1 MQSVAFKAGDT
12 IIREGDEGDT
22 AFFIVSGAVE
32 VLVGKGARRVGT
44 LPTGEVFGEMSLIE
58 PGPRSATIV
67 ALTDVDGLEM
77 SYDEFI
83 GSLEDNPERAVA
95 FMKTL
100 VRRLRQMN
108 DLMEKID
115 PNRRGMRGFVNDVQK
130 AADPSAPADSEAV
143 NLSWTML
150 W

>member
-1 MQSVAFKAGDT
+1 MQSVAFKAGET

-22 AFFIVSGAVE
+22 AFFIVSGEVE
-32 VLVGKGARRVGT
+32 VLVGKGGRRVGT
-44 LPTGEVFGEMSLIE
+44 LATGEVFGEMSLIE
-58 PGPRSATIV
+58 PGPRSATIL
-67 ALTDVDGLEM
+67 AQTDVECLEM

-108 DLMEKID
+108 ELMEKID
-115 PNRRGMRGFVNDVQK
+115 PNRRGLRGFVRDVQK
-130 AADPSAPADSEAV
+130 AAGPSRPADSEAV

>member
-1 MQSVAFKAGDT
+1 
-12 IIREGDEGDT
+12 
-22 AFFIVSGAVE
+22 
-32 VLVGKGARRVGT
+32 
-44 LPTGEVFGEMSLIE
+44 MSLIE
-58 PGPRSATIV
+58 PGARSATIV
-67 ALTDVDGLEM
+67 AQGEVECLEM

-108 DLMEKID
+108 ELMEKID
-115 PNRRGMRGFVNDVQK
+115 PNRRGLRGFVNDVQK
-130 AADPSAPADSEAV
+130 AVAPAPVDQEAV

>member
-1 MQSVAFKAGDT
+1 MQSVAFRAGDA

-22 AFFIVSGAVE
+22 AFFIVSGSVE
-32 VLVGKGARRVGT
+32 VLVGSGGRRVG
-44 LPTGEVFGEMSLIE
+44 LLGTGEVFGEMSLIE
-58 PGPRSATIV
+58 PGPRSATVV
-67 ALTDVDGLEM
+67 ALTDVDCLVTT
-77 SYDEFI
+77 YDEFI
-83 GSLEDNPERAVA
+83 ASLEDNPERAIA

-108 DLMEKID
+108 ELLEKID
-115 PNRRGMRGFVNDVQK
+115 PNRRGLRGIVRDVQK
-130 AADPSAPADSEAV
+130 SVAPAPVDPEVV